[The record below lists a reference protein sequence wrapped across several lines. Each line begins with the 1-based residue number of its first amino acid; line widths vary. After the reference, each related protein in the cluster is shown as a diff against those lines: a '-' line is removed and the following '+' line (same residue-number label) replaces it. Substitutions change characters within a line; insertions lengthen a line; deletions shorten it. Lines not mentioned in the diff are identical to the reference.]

1 MAASVRWAAGVLA
14 LGVAVFASALRPV
27 CAEGDPFERAG
38 EVLELARA
46 WMDAGMATDDVGRVR
61 AARGKLG
68 EARDQ
73 VRHVLATEQGL
84 SVAAR
89 ARGDRMLEEVADR
102 LEWCSAWLD
111 RAGDRDEPGADAPEG
126 AGVEGDAPKEPQA
139 HPALPPYEEGA
150 PLRPWCLDVVRRYRA
165 TEDREAKAALVAGL
179 AHRGV
184 VALPHLLDLF
194 DEETDPGARPPLHQ
208 ALADVGTPRLA
219 SWITA
224 RSAKRHEETW
234 PDVIDVLLRALERPE
249 KQEPEAPYL
258 PAVRA
263 FHLRKDRKLT
273 LDLLEKLDALGREG
287 VAALG
292 EVLYVQDI
300 GYHMW
305 AIERLAT
312 KKDRRAVP
320 PLVFKMNRFRFDPG
334 DQVPAH
340 KALLQLGWYAV
351 PELIDRLDD
360 KAAGIWISWTL
371 RKISGE
377 TMGTDKRKW
386 HDWWKAEQVRHPELF
401 DDPDER
407 PPGPVTNR

>member
-1 MAASVRWAAGVLA
+1 MPRLLQRAVGALA
-14 LGVAVFASALRPV
+14 LLAMVAAPSLRT
-27 CAEGDPFERAG
+27 ARADGDPFERAG
-38 EVLELARA
+38 EMLELARA
-46 WMDAGMATDDVGRVR
+46 WMDAGMATKDVSRVR

-68 EARDQ
+68 EVRDQ
-73 VRHVLATEQGL
+73 VRHVLATQPSLG
-84 SVAAR
+84 VDAR
-89 ARGDRMLEEVADR
+89 ARADRLLEEVEDR
-102 LEWCSAWLD
+102 LRWCTAWLD
-111 RAGDRDEPGADAPEG
+111 RSEVD
-126 AGVEGDAPKEPQA
+126 EGDDPEPEAKPDDGAAPDQPA
-139 HPALPPYEEGA
+139 THPAVPPYEEGA
-150 PLRPWCLDVVRRYRA
+150 LLRPWCLEVLRRYRE
-165 TEDREAKAALVAGL
+165 TEDRDAKAALAAAL

-194 DEETDPGARPPLHQ
+194 DEETDPGARPPVHQ
-208 ALADVGTPRLA
+208 AIADVGTPRLA
-219 SWITA
+219 TWLVQRT
-224 RSAKRHEETW
+224 AKRYEETW

-249 KQEPEAPYL
+249 SQEPEGPYL
-258 PAVRA
+258 PVVRA
-263 FHLRKDRKLT
+263 FHSRKERKLT
-273 LDLLEKLDALGREG
+273 LDLLEKLDALGKEG

-305 AIERLAT
+305 TIDRLAT

-340 KALLQLGWYAV
+340 KALLRLGWYAV

-360 KAAGIWISWTL
+360 RAAGIWISWTL

-386 HDWWKAEQVRHPELF
+386 HDWWKSEQVRHPELF
-401 DDPDER
+401 EDPDER
-407 PPGPVTNR
+407 PPGPVTDR